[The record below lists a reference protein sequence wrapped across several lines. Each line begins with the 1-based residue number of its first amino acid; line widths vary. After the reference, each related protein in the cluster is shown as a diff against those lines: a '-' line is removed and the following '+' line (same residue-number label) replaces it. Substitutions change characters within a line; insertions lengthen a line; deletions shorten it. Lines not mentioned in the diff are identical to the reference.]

1 MKVYLAGPMRG
12 YPNFNREVFTAAA
25 QYLRDIGHEV
35 YSPSEMSEKLFGQA
49 VRDNA
54 DGDEGR
60 MRADAETIGR
70 TVFHLDLTYIC
81 LNAEAVALL
90 PGWEKSKGA
99 TAERATAIA
108 LGLKLIYL

>member
-1 MKVYLAGPMRG
+1 MKIYLAGPMRG
-12 YPNFNREVFTAAA
+12 YPNFNREAFASAT

-35 YSPSEMSEKLFGQA
+35 YSPSEMSDKLFGQA
-49 VRDNA
+49 VRNNPN
-54 DGDEGR
+54 GDESQMGG
-60 MRADAETIGR
+60 DAETISR

-81 LNAEAVALL
+81 LNAEGVALL

-108 LGLKLIYL
+108 LGLEIIYL